1 MHSPLLMPRTEADP
15 RPSRELA
22 RCERPHDAEPFA
34 QMLAEVDWEE
44 VSEPMISS
52 LPAEGVDAE
61 PNPWAAPHTTAPVL
75 QPVPQAMPQAMP
87 QMMWLYPTVSLSSA
101 AVPELSSASKNLE
114 QLLPADVH
122 IRLREAPAAAPPVE
136 ATSLSK
142 TAPTQASEPG
152 FTQAMI
158 GVVRE
163 AADLNDE
170 PVPDGDELAGWMS
183 SPKTEAVSTGEL
195 AGDALKVTDVE
206 APTLPEAAAPVPQ
219 QLRLEIQDSGGRWEL
234 DVLRSGAEIHIEVG
248 GDAEL
253 KKILHGATRE
263 LEQRLGMHGDTL
275 GSVQWRPISA
285 SSSTQN
291 DRMESGDPRSGQQG
305 QAQQDTPQ
313 RQAPTPQKPDLKA
326 ETHDKNNHRGLIHR
340 IL

>member
-1 MHSPLLMPRTEADP
+1 MHSPLLMPRTEA
-15 RPSRELA
+15 PSRPPREPA
-22 RCERPHDAEPFA
+22 RCESPRDAEPFA
-34 QMLAEVDWEE
+34 RMLAEVDPKE
-44 VSEPMISS
+44 VPEPATSASS
-52 LPAEGVDAE
+52 LPAEGVEGELD
-61 PNPWAAPHTTAPVL
+61 PWAAPQVAASHGVAPTLAPVL
-75 QPVPQAMPQAMP
+75 QPLP
-87 QMMWLYPTVSLSSA
+87 LYPTVSLSGA
-101 AVPELSSASKNLE
+101 TLPELPPATKTLE

-122 IRLREAPAAAPPVE
+122 IRLREAPAAAPQVAP
-136 ATSLSK
+136 TLLSK
-142 TAPTQASEPG
+142 TAPAEASEPG

-158 GVVRE
+158 SVVRE
-163 AADLNDE
+163 STDLNKE
-170 PVPDGDELAGWMS
+170 PLPDGDELTAWMS
-183 SPKTEAVSTGEL
+183 GPKMEAAASSELVGDAQKAAEVEAV
-195 AGDALKVTDVE
+195 
-206 APTLPEAAAPVPQ
+206 TLPEPAAPVPQ

-285 SSSTQN
+285 SSGAQN
-291 DRMESGDPRSGQQG
+291 DRMESGDPRGGQHG

-313 RQAPTPQKPDLKA
+313 RQPRSPQRQDVA
-326 ETHDKNNHRGLIHR
+326 TETHDKNHHRGLIHR

>member
-1 MHSPLLMPRTEADP
+1 MHSPLLMPRTEASP
-15 RPSRELA
+15 RPPREPA
-22 RCERPHDAEPFA
+22 RRERPHDAEPFA
-34 QMLAEVDWEE
+34 RILAEVDPEKGA
-44 VSEPMISS
+44 EPATSS
-52 LPAEGVDAE
+52 PPAEGADAAAE
-61 PNPWAAPHTTAPVL
+61 SDPWAAPHTTGPVLAPVL
-75 QPVPQAMPQAMP
+75 QPISQTMP
-87 QMMWLYPTVSLSSA
+87 LYPTVLLSSTA
-101 AVPELSSASKNLE
+101 APEQSSASKNLE

-122 IRLREAPAAAPPVE
+122 IRLREAPAAASAVE

-163 AADLNDE
+163 VADRNDK
-170 PVPDGDELAGWMS
+170 PVPDGDELAGWLS
-183 SPKTEAVSTGEL
+183 SPKVEAALTIEP
-195 AGDALKVTDVE
+195 AGDAPTVAEVE
-206 APTLPEAAAPVPQ
+206 APTLPEVAVPVPQ

-234 DVLRSGAEIHIEVG
+234 DVLRSGAEVHIEVG

-313 RQAPTPQKPDLKA
+313 RHTPPPQKPDTEA
-326 ETHDKNNHRGLIHR
+326 ETHDTNHHRGLIHR

>member
-1 MHSPLLMPRTEADP
+1 MSQTMP
-15 RPSRELA
+15 
-22 RCERPHDAEPFA
+22 
-34 QMLAEVDWEE
+34 
-44 VSEPMISS
+44 
-52 LPAEGVDAE
+52 
-61 PNPWAAPHTTAPVL
+61 
-75 QPVPQAMPQAMP
+75 
-87 QMMWLYPTVSLSSA
+87 LYPTVSLSSTTA
-101 AVPELSSASKNLE
+101 PELSSASKNLE

-122 IRLREAPAAAPPVE
+122 IRLREAPAAAPAVE

-142 TAPTQASEPG
+142 PAPTRASEPG

-163 AADLNDE
+163 AVDLNDE
-170 PVPDGDELAGWMS
+170 PVPDGDELAGWLS
-183 SPKTEAVSTGEL
+183 SPKVEAAQTGEL
-195 AGDALKVTDVE
+195 AGDAPKVADVE
-206 APTLPEAAAPVPQ
+206 APTLPEAAVPVPQ

-234 DVLRSGAEIHIEVG
+234 DVLRSGAEVHIEVG

-253 KKILHGATRE
+253 KNILHGATRE

-291 DRMESGDPRSGQQG
+291 DRMEGGDPRSGQQG

-313 RQAPTPQKPDLKA
+313 RHAATPQKPDA
-326 ETHDKNNHRGLIHR
+326 EADAHDKNHHRGLIHR